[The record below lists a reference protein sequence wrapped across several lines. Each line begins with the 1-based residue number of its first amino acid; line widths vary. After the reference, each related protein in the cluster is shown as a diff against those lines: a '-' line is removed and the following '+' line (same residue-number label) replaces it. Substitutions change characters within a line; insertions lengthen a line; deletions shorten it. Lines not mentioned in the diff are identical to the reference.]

1 MIHSNKEGNYGA
13 AIRKRNL
20 AIKFRIE
27 IIETRTFDSKYNII
41 LIFLLSF
48 YYLSNS
54 NRGKITRFEEM
65 A

>member
-1 MIHSNKEGNYGA
+1 MIDSNKEGNYGA
-13 AIRKRNL
+13 TIRNL

-48 YYLSNS
+48 YYLSDS
-54 NRGKITRFEEM
+54 NRRKITRFEEM